1 MLSGRF
7 NFMVFEI
14 LLDAVFVV
22 VVVVVVVVVWFV
34 MLCSLIEIYPYFG
47 LICCLHLQF
56 LQNAF

>member
-7 NFMVFEI
+7 SFMVFEI

-22 VVVVVVVVVWFV
+22 VIVVWFV